1 MNQINL
7 VEMSDAEL
15 ATLSRLIEDEIN
27 CREEE
32 QFQSLVNNFLQA
44 YSALMSAFPD
54 AACNTY
60 LQCGDCYSSFPL
72 NILELFNNRE
82 SGDFSR

>member
-7 VEMSDAEL
+7 TEMSDVEL
-15 ATLSRLIEDEIN
+15 KALSCVIKEEIN
-27 CREEE
+27 HREEE
-32 QFQSLVNNFLQA
+32 HFQKLVNDFLQA
-44 YSALMSAFPD
+44 YNALMFTFPD

>member
-1 MNQINL
+1 MNQINIA
-7 VEMSDAEL
+7 EMSNAEL
-15 ATLSRLIEDEIN
+15 TALSRLIKDEIN

-44 YSALMSAFPD
+44 YNALMSAFPD